1 MKQAIK
7 RAMIALFPELG
18 AGLHLDRYAR
28 VVAVADAPG
37 EGAASERFRP
47 RFAVDIQILT
57 PDGEPDPAFPVYTA
71 VPLPVQSGAGQ
82 EKGLFSFPEPGAQVV
97 VGFAYGRPDHPIIR
111 QVYPFGVSLPAVAQG
126 EQLWQSTPT
135 TFQRADADGNWS
147 RKTEARIEDESRERI
162 VSAQESTAV
171 IGTETRT
178 VREHSVEAVGGNK
191 QVEAMNLTLI
201 GGART
206 DLASLGNINTT
217 AGAHMTTTTG
227 KTRTDTTGGDFSEDV
242 GGKRTANGAGSVA
255 ETIGK
260 GKSSAITGDEKT
272 DVSGE
277 STETIGGAKTI
288 TAAQV
293 TINSGSTIGFK
304 AGKESGGTSVF
315 GEFLGFCDEVLAALD
330 VLASHDHPDAG
341 TITQGEVVSRHRKG
355 AEMHRSI
362 LQEVTI

>member
-1 MKQAIK
+1 MT
-7 RAMIALFPELG
+7 LG
-18 AGLHLDRYAR
+18 
-28 VVAVADAPG
+28 
-37 EGAASERFRP
+37 
-47 RFAVDIQILT
+47 
-57 PDGEPDPAFPVYTA
+57 
-71 VPLPVQSGAGQ
+71 
-82 EKGLFSFPEPGAQVV
+82 GAQ
-97 VGFAYGRPDHPIIR
+97 
-111 QVYPFGVSLPAVAQG
+111 
-126 EQLWQSTPT
+126 
-135 TFQRADADGNWS
+135 
-147 RKTEARIEDESRERI
+147 
-162 VSAQESTAV
+162 
-171 IGTETRT
+171 
-178 VREHSVEAVGGNK
+178 
-191 QVEAMNLTLI
+191 
-201 GGART
+201 T

-242 GGKRTANGAGSVA
+242 GGKRTANVAGSVA
-255 ETIGK
+255 
-260 GKSSAITGDEKT
+260 
-272 DVSGE
+272 
-277 STETIGGAKTI
+277 ETIGGAKTI

>member
-1 MKQAIK
+1 M
-7 RAMIALFPELG
+7 
-18 AGLHLDRYAR
+18 
-28 VVAVADAPG
+28 
-37 EGAASERFRP
+37 
-47 RFAVDIQILT
+47 
-57 PDGEPDPAFPVYTA
+57 
-71 VPLPVQSGAGQ
+71 
-82 EKGLFSFPEPGAQVV
+82 

-206 DLASLGNINTT
+206 DLASLGNVNTT

-242 GGKRTANGAGSVA
+242 GGKRTANVAGSVA
-255 ETIGK
+255 ETIGR

-293 TINSGSTIGFK
+293 TINSSSTIGFK

-341 TITQGEVVSRHRKG
+341 TITQGGSVSGHRAAAGTHREKLG
-355 AEMHRSI
+355 AI
-362 LQEVTI
+362 PP

>member
-1 MKQAIK
+1 M
-7 RAMIALFPELG
+7 
-18 AGLHLDRYAR
+18 
-28 VVAVADAPG
+28 
-37 EGAASERFRP
+37 
-47 RFAVDIQILT
+47 T

-217 AGAHMTTTTG
+217 AG
-227 KTRTDTTGGDFSEDV
+227 R
-242 GGKRTANGAGSVA
+242 
-255 ETIGK
+255 I
-260 GKSSAITGDEKT
+260 
-272 DVSGE
+272 
-277 STETIGGAKTI
+277 
-288 TAAQV
+288 
-293 TINSGSTIGFK
+293 
-304 AGKESGGTSVF
+304 
-315 GEFLGFCDEVLAALD
+315 
-330 VLASHDHPDAG
+330 
-341 TITQGEVVSRHRKG
+341 
-355 AEMHRSI
+355 
-362 LQEVTI
+362 

>member
-1 MKQAIK
+1 MNLTI
-7 RAMIALFPELG
+7 
-18 AGLHLDRYAR
+18 R
-28 VVAVADAPG
+28 V
-37 EGAASERFRP
+37 
-47 RFAVDIQILT
+47 
-57 PDGEPDPAFPVYTA
+57 
-71 VPLPVQSGAGQ
+71 SG
-82 EKGLFSFPEPGAQVV
+82 
-97 VGFAYGRPDHPIIR
+97 
-111 QVYPFGVSLPAVAQG
+111 
-126 EQLWQSTPT
+126 
-135 TFQRADADGNWS
+135 
-147 RKTEARIEDESRERI
+147 
-162 VSAQESTAV
+162 
-171 IGTETRT
+171 TRT

-206 DLASLGNINTT
+206 DLASLGNVNTT

-242 GGKRTANGAGSVA
+242 GGKRTANVAGSVA
-255 ETIGK
+255 ETIGR

-293 TINSGSTIGFK
+293 TINSSSTIGFK

-341 TITQGEVVSRHRKG
+341 TITQGGSVSGHRAAAGTHREKLG
-355 AEMHRSI
+355 AI
-362 LQEVTI
+362 TT